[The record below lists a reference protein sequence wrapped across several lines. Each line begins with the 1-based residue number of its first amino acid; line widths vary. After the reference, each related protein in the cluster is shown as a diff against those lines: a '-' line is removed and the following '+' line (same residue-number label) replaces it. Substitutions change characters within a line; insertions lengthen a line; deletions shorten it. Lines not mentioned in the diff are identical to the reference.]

1 MADIKVSWLQLD
13 TAAIDV
19 KVSWLQLDTAATP
32 VDVRV
37 SWLQLDTAAARV
49 GRRFKHYAKAYLR
62 RENEVLV
69 FDSEDEKESFLE
81 AEKQAAQAI
90 NRAAR
95 RAVMAT
101 VPRPAKVDLE
111 RIAQDAERLRLE
123 SITALLEQQDYE
135 RIMAVNQMIADMLD
149 EEDIELLLTL

>member
-37 SWLQLDTAAARV
+37 SWLQLDTAAAQI

-81 AEKQAAQAI
+81 AEKQAQKAI

-111 RIAQDAERLRLE
+111 RIAQEAERLRLE
-123 SITALLEQQDYE
+123 SIAQLLEQQDYE
-135 RIMAVNQMIADMLD
+135 RIMAVNEMIADMLD
-149 EEDIELLLTL
+149 DEDIELLLTL

>member
-1 MADIKVSWLQLD
+1 MADIKVSWLELD

-19 KVSWLQLDTAATP
+19 RVSWLELDTAATP

-37 SWLQLDTAAARV
+37 SWCQFDTAAARV
-49 GRRFKHYAKAYLR
+49 GRRFKHFAKAYLR

-69 FDSEDEKESFLE
+69 FDSEADKDAWLE
-81 AEKQAAQAI
+81 AEQQAKNAI

-111 RIAQDAERLRLE
+111 RIAQEAERLRLE
-123 SITALLEQQDYE
+123 SIAALLEQQDYE